1 MERLIHAM
9 KAAGEPTR
17 LRILLVLERSELTV
31 SEICRILGQSQPRIS
46 RHLKLL
52 CDAGLLIRHAEGTNA
67 FYRHAPEPYARQF
80 LAALQPLADL
90 DAAVVQADQLELAR
104 IRADRSELAAR
115 SLTKITRESE
125 LLDGRKVPAV
135 EVEAAMLDAV
145 GPDPIG
151 SLLDVGTGTGRVLE
165 LFAPQI
171 EDGLGVERSREMLN
185 LARTRLDEADLD
197 HCTVRSGNAYSLD
210 VPAGSMDLAVLHHVL
225 HFLDEP
231 ARAVDQ
237 AARTVTTNG
246 QLLIVDFV
254 AHKFEELRSHH
265 AHRRLGFTDG
275 EITEWCQAAG
285 MWVVEGQH
293 LAPLNERGLPDDEL
307 LTVSIWV
314 ARRTRHNESNVI
326 HFRPPSATPEVT
338 P

>member
-1 MERLIHAM
+1 MERLIHSM

-52 CDAGLLIRHAEGTNA
+52 CEAGLLSRHAEGTNA
-67 FYRHAPEPYARQF
+67 FYRHAPEPYAKQF
-80 LAALQPLADL
+80 LSAVRPLIDL
-90 DAAVVQADQLELAR
+90 DAAVVQADQNELAR

-115 SLTKITRESE
+115 SLVKITRESE
-125 LLDGRKVPAV
+125 LLDGRKVPSS
-135 EVEAAMLDAV
+135 EVEQTMLEAV
-145 GPDPIG
+145 GAEPIDT
-151 SLLDVGTGTGRVLE
+151 LLDVGTGTGRVLE
-165 LFAPQI
+165 LFAPRI
-171 EDGLGVERSREMLN
+171 EAGLGIELSREMLN
-185 LARTRLDEADLD
+185 LARTRLDEAGLD

-210 VPAGSMDLAVLHHVL
+210 ISAGSVELAVLHHVL
-225 HFLDEP
+225 HYLDEP

-237 AARTVTTNG
+237 AARTVANTG

-275 EITEWCQAAG
+275 EVTEWCAAAG
-285 MWVVEGQH
+285 MSVVDARH
-293 LAPLNERGLPDDEL
+293 LAPPNDLGAPENEL

-314 ARRTRHNESNVI
+314 ARRTQPHTSNVI
-326 HFRPPSATPEVT
+326 NFSHRLPPQR
-338 P
+338 